1 MREEKP
7 VRIRDIYEI
16 AVRKGIAADPRGEK
30 GVKRELSK
38 REKEYADLKESEK
51 KDFDQETLRNP
62 YGDTRVLYGDP
73 DQDVDGVLAGIDIEV
88 GEVLLTDRLREKGK
102 RIDLIISHHPEGKAL
117 AALYE
122 VMHIQEDE
130 LHMLGVPINVA
141 EGLMAKR
148 IAEVERRFMP
158 INHNR
163 AVDAATLLGIPMM
176 CVHTP
181 ADNLVQDYLTRYFG
195 KNDPETVGD
204 IVKLLKEIPEY
215 RESMKR
221 NAGPKIVVGS
231 DKRRA
236 GKIFVDMTGGTS
248 GARESY
254 EKLAVAGVGT
264 IVGMHMGEDHRK
276 EAEKHH
282 INVVIAGHMASDSL
296 GLNLFLDELEQR
308 GVEIIPCSG
317 LLRVSRVQKW

>member
-1 MREEKP
+1 M
-7 VRIRDIYEI
+7 RIRDIYEI

-88 GEVLLTDRLREKGK
+88 GEVLLADRLREKGK

-204 IVKLLKEIPEY
+204 IVRLLKEIPEY

-248 GARESY
+248 GARDSY

-276 EAEKHH
+276 ESEKHH